1 MMTSKILQQV
11 ALMKRIKRQVQEYIY
26 GNSLTVIVRIAIGLL
41 FVYSSIFKII
51 DPSGFANSIA
61 QYRILSD
68 NLLPYAAIVIPY
80 IELFAGTCL
89 LMGFNI
95 RPAVTAGIILMLVFI
110 TAIIINMAQGRT
122 FECGC
127 FELSSLGISETIG
140 WGLLVRD
147 AIITV
152 LLWSLYYADRHPFS
166 LQNLVLKSD
175 MHNM

>member
-1 MMTSKILQQV
+1 
-11 ALMKRIKRQVQEYIY
+11 MKRIKRQVQEYVY
-26 GNSLTVIVRIAIGLL
+26 GNSLTIIVRIVIGLL

-80 IELFAGTCL
+80 IELFAGICL

-95 RPAVTAGIILMLVFI
+95 RPAATAGIILMLVFI
-110 TAIIINMAQGRT
+110 TAIIINLAQGRT

-127 FELSSLGISETIG
+127 FELSHLGISETIG
-140 WGLLVRD
+140 WGLVVRD
-147 AIITV
+147 AVITM
-152 LLWSLYYADRHPFS
+152 LLWSLYYVDRHPFS

-175 MHNM
+175 MYNM

>member
-11 ALMKRIKRQVQEYIY
+11 TLMKRIKRQVQEYVY
-26 GNSLTVIVRIAIGLL
+26 GNSLTIIVRIAIGLL

-80 IELFAGTCL
+80 IELFAGICL

-95 RPAVTAGIILMLVFI
+95 RPAAMAGIILMLVFI
-110 TAIIINMAQGRT
+110 TAIIINLAQGRT

-127 FELSSLGISETIG
+127 FELSYLGINETIG
-140 WGLLVRD
+140 WGLMVRD
-147 AIITV
+147 AVITV
-152 LLWSLYYADRHPFS
+152 LLWSLYYVDRHPFS